1 MRSKMTCSKM
11 TRFMTE
17 MDKAAAGLL
26 YDANHD
32 PRVLEQRRA
41 AKRLLHELNGLHPD
55 DEARRDDL
63 LKRLLGKTGER
74 LVVEWGF
81 YCDYGFNIEVGED
94 FYANVNL
101 VILDG
106 AKVVIGSNCFI
117 APNVG
122 IYTAGH
128 PLDSERR
135 NMGLEYAHPIT
146 IGDDV
151 WIGAGVSILPG
162 ARIGSGTVIAAGSV
176 VRGEIPDGVICGGNP
191 VKVIRAIL
199 PEDGLR
205 YR

>member
-1 MRSKMTCSKM
+1 M
-11 TRFMTE
+11 E
-17 MDKAAAGLL
+17 KAAAGLL

-32 PRVLEQRRA
+32 PGLVEKRRA
-41 AKRLLHELNGLHPD
+41 AKRLLFELNGLHPD
-55 DEARRDDL
+55 EEMRRHVL
-63 LKRLLGKTGER
+63 FRRLLGRTGEAFTFDG
-74 LVVEWGF
+74 VF
-81 YCDYGFNIEVGED
+81 HCDYGFNIEIGEN

-106 AKVVIGSNCFI
+106 AKVTIGRNCFI

-128 PLDSERR
+128 PLDAEQRA
-135 NMGLEYAHPIT
+135 MGLEYARPVT

-162 ARIGSGTVIAAGSV
+162 ATIGAGSVIAAGSV
-176 VRGEIPDGVICGGNP
+176 VRGDVPPNVICAGNP
-191 VKVIRAIL
+191 ARVIRAIT
-199 PEDGLR
+199 ESDRAR